1 MEKVLTP
8 QEEKQLTPQQALP
21 GYPGVRPPKGWIP
34 PLGQLLTL
42 LGVYDNVSGYWVGM
56 PLQALTE
63 ALLVAETLRTED
75 RIDERNKIEL
85 TVPNGTAKDTAKT
98 QQYTIPTGEVWYL
111 NRLNLVTEAEVSGN
125 IRISKFPKSDTV
137 DKAYLGTDLAAS
149 QNVNYDLEAAGQLGA
164 DLRLVGGD
172 IITVVGTVTA
182 VGGTTADR
190 KVTLNLFG
198 RKSTRL
204 V

>member
-1 MEKVLTP
+1 MAKEIV
-8 QEEKQLTPQQALP
+8 PQQYA
-21 GYPGVRPPKGWIP
+21 GQRPPKGWVP
-34 PLGQLLTL
+34 PLGQLLSL
-42 LGVYDNVSGYWVGM
+42 LGVYDNVSGYWVGL

-63 ALLVAETLRTED
+63 ALLVAEALHTED
-75 RIDERNKIEL
+75 RIDERDKVEV
-85 TVPNGTAKDTAKT
+85 TVPNGTAQDEVKT
-98 QQYTIPTGEVWYL
+98 KEFEVPAGEVWYL

-125 IRISKFPKSDTV
+125 IRISKFPKVSDI
-137 DKAYLGTDLAAS
+137 DKKYLSTDQAAGANS
-149 QNVNYDLEAAGQLGA
+149 NYDLAAAGQLGA

-172 IITVVGTVTA
+172 KITVVATVTA

-190 KVTLNLFG
+190 KVTLNPFG